1 GARYAA
7 MPERIGNVL
16 LDRHMRPD
24 RVGLEHHTD
33 VARAR
38 RYLNAVGRRRH
49 HAPAHTHAPGR
60 GMLESGDAAPRRG
73 LAAVGGTEQHYDLAG
88 RHVKADPI
96 HGGPTRGEL
105 LAQIADV
112 EGGRHARL
120 RDVTPAASAPYCR

>member
-1 GARYAA
+1 

-49 HAPAHTHAPGR
+49 HAPADTHAPGR
-60 GMLESGDAAPRRG
+60 GMLETGDAAQRRG
-73 LAAVGGTEQHYDLAG
+73 LAAAGGTEHHYDLA
-88 RHVKADPI
+88 RP
-96 HGGPTRGEL
+96 P
-105 LAQIADV
+105 
-112 EGGRHARL
+112 
-120 RDVTPAASAPYCR
+120 VTPQAPPPRPPPPPFPSPTPHP